1 MKIIVPATSANIGPG
16 FDSVGVALSKYLAV
30 EVLEHTNEWIVE
42 HQLEHVPSDQ
52 NNLLIRT
59 ALTVAKH
66 IQPHRLKMESDI
78 PLARGLGSSS
88 SVIVAG
94 IELANQLGKLNLSQ
108 DEKLQLATKIEG
120 HPDNVAPAIY
130 GNLVISS
137 YVNKNVQAVVTDF
150 PPTSFVAFIPNYPLR
165 TSQS

>member
-16 FDSVGVALSKYLAV
+16 FDSVGVALSKYLSV
-30 EVLEHTNEWIVE
+30 EVLEPTNEWIVE

-66 IQPHRLKMESDI
+66 LQPHRLKMESDI

-94 IELANQLGKLNLSQ
+94 IELANQLGNL
-108 DEKLQLATKIEG
+108 T
-120 HPDNVAPAIY
+120 
-130 GNLVISS
+130 
-137 YVNKNVQAVVTDF
+137 
-150 PPTSFVAFIPNYPLR
+150 
-165 TSQS
+165 